1 LPEFFNAIDVLTNV
15 VFGLD
20 IFVNFISP
28 YERKD
33 GSYEVNF
40 KKIAVNYLTGFF
52 IMDLVSTLPYS
63 NFFSDNSNT

>member
-1 LPEFFNAIDVLTNV
+1 MPEFFNAIDVLTNV